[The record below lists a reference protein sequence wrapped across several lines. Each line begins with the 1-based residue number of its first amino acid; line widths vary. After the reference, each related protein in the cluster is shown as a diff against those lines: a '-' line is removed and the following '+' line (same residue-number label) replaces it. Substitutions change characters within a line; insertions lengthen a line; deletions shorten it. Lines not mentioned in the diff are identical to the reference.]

1 MFEDRRRG
9 KRKIAILIIGL
20 ILIAAFSI
28 SYYISMGIENEANSF
43 SKVNE
48 SLKES
53 LKIPDSLKEVKQVD
67 ASSEKNED
75 KTAGEEDFILNEN
88 YKIKYITLFSLCGHR
103 VEREIDLPSVFIG
116 LNEEQFMEKNTGWDL
131 LEISHNTITL
141 KRDIYTYCPQHY
153 IIGLDN
159 QYIAI
164 YVYNEDGE
172 RILKERTDI
181 SIDTLTPE
189 DQEILD
195 SGIVADTEDDLE
207 QKLEGFSN

>member
-9 KRKIAILIIGL
+9 KRKIVILIIGL

-48 SLKES
+48 SLKEG
-53 LKIPDSLKEVKQVD
+53 LKIPDSLKEIKQVD

-88 YKIKYITLFSLCGHR
+88 YKIKYVTLFSLCKHR
-103 VEREIDLPSVFIG
+103 IEREIDLPSVFIG

-131 LEISHNTITL
+131 LEINHNTITL
-141 KRDIYTYCPQHY
+141 KRDIYTYCPQHF
-153 IIGLDN
+153 IIGLDD

>member
-20 ILIAAFSI
+20 MLIAAFSI
-28 SYYISMGIENEANSF
+28 SYYISMGFEGETNSF
-43 SKVNE
+43 NKINE
-48 SLKES
+48 NI
-53 LKIPDSLKEVKQVD
+53 KIPVPDSLKEIKQVD
-67 ASSEKNED
+67 ASSEENEN

-88 YKIKYITLFSLCGHR
+88 YKIKYVTLFSLCGHR
-103 VEREIDLPSVFIG
+103 IEKEVDLPSVFIG
-116 LNEEQFMEKNTGWDL
+116 LNEEQFMEKNPGWDL
-131 LEISHNTITL
+131 LEINNSTITL
-141 KRDIYTYCPQHY
+141 KRDIYTYCPQHF
-153 IIGLDN
+153 IIGLDG

-172 RILKERTDI
+172 RLLKERTEI